1 MTIVFRSLL
10 LAVLL
15 ATLGAGVAWP
25 GSAAPA
31 GYYAD
36 QKVVYHNGGRG
47 PDDTVY
53 FKRLLGNLRNHVEA
67 VGKEHV
73 DIRVVS
79 LGDGVALLQSAVD
92 NTDLAGRIDALRAAG
107 VRFLVCANT
116 LRERKID
123 RGALYGVSEDDI
135 VPSGVAEL
143 ARLQGMGFAYIHP

>member
-1 MTIVFRSLL
+1 VTTIFRSLM

-15 ATLGAGVAWP
+15 AALGAGFVRA
-25 GSAAPA
+25 GSEAPA

-36 QKVVYHNGGRG
+36 QKVVYHNGGG
-47 PDDTVY
+47 GADGTAY
-53 FKRLLGNLRNHVEA
+53 FKHLLSNLRNHVEA

-79 LGDGVALLQSAVD
+79 LGDGLALLQTAGND
-92 NTDLAGRIDALRAAG
+92 KDLAGHIETLRAAG

-116 LRERKID
+116 LRARKID
-123 RGALYGVSEDDI
+123 RGALYDVSAADI

-143 ARLQGMGFAYIHP
+143 ARLQGMGFAYIRP